1 MWGDTKVNKK
11 DSEKIKQMKSELK
24 RNFCS
29 GTDILISSWQKIDQ
43 RSLKKE
49 LIALR
54 RALALSKDDV
64 NQKFFE
70 IGNFIYRVRFNR
82 ELLK

>member
-1 MWGDTKVNKK
+1 MNKN
-11 DSEKIKQMKSELK
+11 DSEKIEQMKSELK

-29 GTDILISSWQKIDQ
+29 GTDILISSWQKMDQ
-43 RSLKKE
+43 LPLKKE

>member
-1 MWGDTKVNKK
+1 MNKN
-11 DSEKIKQMKSELK
+11 DSEKIEQMKSELK

-29 GTDILISSWQKIDQ
+29 GTDILISSWQKMDQ
-43 RSLKKE
+43 RPLKKE

-64 NQKFFE
+64 NQKFFD